1 MNHIHN
7 LKDCGIGEVDRELCL
22 CVHTLGF
29 IKRKLSLD
37 KMT

>member
-7 LKDCGIGEVDRELCL
+7 LKDCGIGEVDRELSL

-37 KMT
+37 KMA